1 MIDNFGNVSKR
12 KGVVLLY
19 NPFYVSIFI
28 LGCLAFILTSLVP
41 SLKGFKVVVG
51 EHILNCFLT
60 TLHMLH
66 NFSLRLIRLVEPKY
80 LGNVD
85 ISKML
90 PFDSGFTGGCY
101 DGVWSCRIRRW
112 VYA

>member
-1 MIDNFGNVSKR
+1 MIDNFDDVSKR

-19 NPFYVSIFI
+19 NPFYVSIFT
-28 LGCLAFILTSLVP
+28 LSCLTFILTLLVL

-51 EHILNCFLT
+51 KRILNRFLT

-66 NFSLRLIRLVEPKY
+66 DFSLRLVRFIELKY

-90 PFDSGFTGGCY
+90 PFDSGFTGGRH
-101 DGVWSCRIRRW
+101 DGVWSH
-112 VYA
+112 